1 MGDTGARAEFKQGGH
16 HRESVAG
23 SANCDFYTGRIFDA
37 DAAGEC
43 KRVRVRSGASASRHQ
58 EGRELL
64 ESGEFGA
71 VA

>member
-1 MGDTGARAEFKQGGH
+1 MVTLVRARNLSEADTIVSRLRAAQ
-16 HRESVAG
+16 
-23 SANCDFYTGRIFDA
+23 IFDA

-58 EGRELL
+58 EARELL